1 MLGLSAGNVVVIVI
15 VIVAVAMT
23 VIMTVLV
30 QNLHLDEVENQAH
43 DTDG

>member
-1 MLGLSAGNVVVIVI
+1 MLGLSASNVVVIVI
-15 VIVAVAMT
+15 VAMT
-23 VIMTVLV
+23 VIVIMTVLV